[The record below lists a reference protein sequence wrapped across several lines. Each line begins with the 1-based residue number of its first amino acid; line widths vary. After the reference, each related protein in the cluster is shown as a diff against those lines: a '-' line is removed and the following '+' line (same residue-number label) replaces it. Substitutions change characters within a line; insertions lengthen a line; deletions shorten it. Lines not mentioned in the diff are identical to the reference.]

1 MDFSK
6 FDEQINV
13 EQMKKDIA
21 EVKEN
26 GGGDFREVEKGT
38 YVVKLETLELGTT
51 KDGRPMLKGM
61 FRIVEGEFKNSC
73 LFYNRVLFGTKN
85 DANMIASALGFL
97 ETLEPSEDVGQITF
111 ETYSQF
117 ANLVLDIAED
127 VSDELEYEIKYDPDA
142 FQSISISDVFEVY

>member
-6 FDEQINV
+6 FDDQFDA
-13 EQMKKDIA
+13 EQMKKDIEEA
-21 EVKEN
+21 IEN
-26 GGGDFREVEKGT
+26 GSGSFREVEKGT

-97 ETLEPSEDVGQITF
+97 ETLEPSEDVGPITF
-111 ETYSQF
+111 ENYPQF

-142 FQSISISDVFEVY
+142 FQSISIKDVFEL